1 MDLHHWH
8 TDFQSAALL
17 TELHPQ
23 KNWIMWESNS
33 LIPHLSIVG
42 FRWGPSVRMTHHK
55 LKSLQLPYV
64 LLIELYSINDTSFST
79 STTCPSVTVSLLI
92 VCIQFSWLIVPTP
105 KFALRRKLFMSQPG
119 IEPGTPILKGL
130 CSNQLSY
137 WPVVLHILYMKN
149 QQKVQKILVRS
160 SVFTVGFIAVSVVSN
175 SS

>member
-1 MDLHHWH
+1 
-8 TDFQSAALL
+8 
-17 TELHPQ
+17 
-23 KNWIMWESNS
+23 
-33 LIPHLSIVG
+33 
-42 FRWGPSVRMTHHK
+42 
-55 LKSLQLPYV
+55 
-64 LLIELYSINDTSFST
+64 
-79 STTCPSVTVSLLI
+79 
-92 VCIQFSWLIVPTP
+92 
-105 KFALRRKLFMSQPG
+105 MSQPG